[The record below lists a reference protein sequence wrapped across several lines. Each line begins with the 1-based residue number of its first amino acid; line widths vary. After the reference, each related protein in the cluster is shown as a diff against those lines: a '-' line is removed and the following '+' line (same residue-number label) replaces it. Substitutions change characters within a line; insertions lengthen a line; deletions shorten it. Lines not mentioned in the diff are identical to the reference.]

1 MLFKKKKV
9 NVNLYINFGND
20 EIKRYNL
27 KIEKGSNVFG
37 VLKSIAEVEYF
48 PDEFESGH
56 EGAMVIS
63 INDVKS
69 SIDHCWIYYIFN
81 DKDMCW
87 ILPRV
92 MSDKFKIE
100 KDIRIG
106 WRFYNCIEEGLIP
119 EYGPLKQ
126 KSCATKVK
134 RCSHKF

>member
-9 NVNLYINFGND
+9 NVTLYINFGND
-20 EIKRYNL
+20 EIKRHSL
-27 KIEKGSNVFG
+27 KIEKKSSVLS

-48 PDEFESGH
+48 PNESESGH

-63 INDVKS
+63 INGVKS
-69 SIDHCWIYYIFN
+69 SIDHCWLYYSFD

-87 ILPRV
+87 ILPGI
-92 MSDKFKIE
+92 MPNKFKIE

-106 WRFYNCIEEGLIP
+106 WRFYDRAEEGIVP

-126 KSCATKVK
+126 KSCATKVR